1 MQFDITSCYIRP
13 GFTDLRR
20 GINGLIHTVI
30 TQMEHHPRGGELFL
44 FCGRRRQSI
53 KMLYNS
59 GDGFWLLQKRLH
71 AVSFPWPK
79 SELEALQISEQEV
92 SLLLQGIDLWRS
104 HPILTAEK
112 QLGKTG

>member
-1 MQFDITSCYIRP
+1 MQFDITACYIRP

-30 TQMEHHPRGGELFL
+30 GQMELHPKGGELFL
-44 FCGRRRQSI
+44 FCGRNRQSL

-71 AVSFPWPK
+71 AVTFPWPN
-79 SELEALQISEQEV
+79 SELDAMKISEAEL

-104 HPILTAEK
+104 HPILMAEK